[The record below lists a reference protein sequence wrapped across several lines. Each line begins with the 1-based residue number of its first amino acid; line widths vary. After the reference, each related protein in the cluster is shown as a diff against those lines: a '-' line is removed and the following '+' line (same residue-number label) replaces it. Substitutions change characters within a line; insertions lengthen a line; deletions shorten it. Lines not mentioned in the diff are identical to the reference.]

1 MWSQSAWSRHRVPQL
16 VTVDG
21 AAETRHFDHT
31 AVQCHSLSPC
41 FHLQG
46 WTPDLLTRFDEAVK
60 EQGGIHLAKA
70 KRTFEQ
76 MKCEGEQDAP
86 TKIHIKSRISRLRTA
101 ENGRSSASAGL
112 VTCSHPERQSLTPT
126 ARDDGTPFSCVE
138 RTIGIVSA
146 ADMARPDGPPKLPG
160 AGSVG
165 PLAYPM
171 RRFQGKGSQERG

>member
-112 VTCSHPERQSLTPT
+112 VTCSHPGCGKLFSRTDACLAHCKKKHPVWLKDLSRALGSGHRRAERGLKVRNLRQKS
-126 ARDDGTPFSCVE
+126 
-138 RTIGIVSA
+138 
-146 ADMARPDGPPKLPG
+146 
-160 AGSVG
+160 
-165 PLAYPM
+165 
-171 RRFQGKGSQERG
+171 FQGLPTLL